1 MGSYHN
7 DLQVQRPGQRSN
19 SAYVRGGMIMCMSP
33 RSYLGGIYPER
44 DVLTRLDH
52 LVILVRDLD
61 RAIRD
66 YETLGFTVT
75 PGGEHADGLTSN
87 ALIPFKDGSYL
98 ELVAFL
104 DPDDPRDNVWGWRPF
119 LSSGGG
125 LIDYCAASDELGTDV
140 LRLEDLGFDVE
151 GPTDGGRRL
160 PDGAEI
166 RWRTARIHQDGRI
179 LPFLIE
185 DLTPR
190 SLRVPDGPPA
200 EHRNCAAGIS
210 RLEVAG
216 LHVEEAATFF
226 TALTGSTGSG
236 SGASLRLGDCEL
248 SMVAPG
254 GEARRRLDAAGPL
267 EVGLASEAPG
277 STKELDRRL
286 SHGVS
291 MLLLR

>member
-1 MGSYHN
+1 VRTGSYHN
-7 DLQVQRPGQRSN
+7 DPQVQRPRQRPK
-19 SAYVRGGMIMCMSP
+19 SAYVRGGVIMCPSP

-104 DPDDPRDNVWGWRPF
+104 DPDDSRDNVWGWRPF

-125 LIDYCAASDELGTDV
+125 LIDYCAASDDLGTDV
-140 LRLEDLGFDVE
+140 RRLEDCGFDVE
-151 GPTDGGRRL
+151 GPTGGGRRL
-160 PDGAEI
+160 PDGPEI
-166 RWRTARIHQDGRI
+166 RWRTARIHQDGRL

-190 SLRVPDGPPA
+190 SLRVPNGPPA
-200 EHRNCAAGIS
+200 EHRNRAAGIS
-210 RLEVAG
+210 RLEVAVS
-216 LHVEEAATFF
+216 HAEEAATFF
-226 TALTGSTGSG
+226 TTLTGSG

-254 GEARRRLDAAGPL
+254 GEVRRRLDAAGPL

-277 STKELDRRL
+277 STEELDRRL

-291 MLLLR
+291 VLLLR